1 MLEEAPRNLL
11 LSPNPN
17 GIPGE
22 GFDKGAV
29 RATVQDGELCITI
42 NGTGNCR
49 LSIPVA
55 PEWKSLKFTMQWKL
69 TDVKPGDADWKNARV
84 AMRFYGPKGGV
95 GDWPAIFAG
104 TGTTGW
110 IECSRVYEIPEGATS
125 LAFEPANFGSSGKVE
140 FKKLTLELDEM
151 K

>member
-1 MLEEAPRNLL
+1 MYTLIANDNLL
-11 LSPNPN
+11 MEKCDE
-17 GIPGE
+17 PGAAILE
-22 GFDKGAV
+22 RYYPIVKGEALALRAMMHFD
-29 RATVQDGELCITI
+29 L
-42 NGTGNCR
+42 
-49 LSIPVA
+49 
-55 PEWKSLKFTMQWKL
+55 
-69 TDVKPGDADWKNARV
+69 
-84 AMRFYGPKGGV
+84 MRFYGPKGGV

>member
-1 MLEEAPRNLL
+1 MPIGKTRV
-11 LSPNPN
+11 SPCVST
-17 GIPGE
+17 
-22 GFDKGAV
+22 V
-29 RATVQDGELCITI
+29 RKAESVIG
-42 NGTGNCR
+42 
-49 LSIPVA
+49 
-55 PEWKSLKFTMQWKL
+55 
-69 TDVKPGDADWKNARV
+69 
-84 AMRFYGPKGGV
+84 
-95 GDWPAIFAG
+95 PAIFAG